1 MQTTIRTKLL
11 PVVLLA
17 GIASGIF
24 SCKKKETGCDAVVTV
39 TDTTGKVVSGAL
51 VILSQDSVVNQ
62 NTGVKASVH
71 KESTTDGYGQ
81 AYFSFDKEAV
91 LNIEASKGS
100 LEGRDYIRLEP
111 GASVEKTVKIK

>member
-1 MQTTIRTKLL
+1 MQTTLHRYILPSLL
-11 PVVLLA
+11 VLS
-17 GIASGIF
+17 ITISTF

-39 TDTTGKVVSGAL
+39 TDTLGKTVTGAL
-51 VILSQDSVVNQ
+51 VILSQDSVVNP
-62 NTGVKASVH
+62 NTGVKASVY

-100 LEGRDYIRLEP
+100 LAGRDYIRLEP
-111 GASVEKTVKIK
+111 GASVEKSVQIK

>member
-1 MQTTIRTKLL
+1 MQTTIKQYIL
-11 PVVLLA
+11 PSLIVITFI
-17 GIASGIF
+17 GSIF

-39 TDTTGKVVSGAL
+39 TDTIGKIVSGAL
-51 VILSQDSVVNQ
+51 VILSQDSVVNP
-62 NTGVKASVH
+62 NTGVKASVY

-91 LNIEASKGS
+91 LNIEASKGA
-100 LEGRDYIRLEP
+100 LAGRDYIRLEP